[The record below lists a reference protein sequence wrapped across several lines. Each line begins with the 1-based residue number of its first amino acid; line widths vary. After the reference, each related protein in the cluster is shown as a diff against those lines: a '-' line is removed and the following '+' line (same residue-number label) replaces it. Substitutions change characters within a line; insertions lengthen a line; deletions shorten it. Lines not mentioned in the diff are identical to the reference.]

1 MLALQCFCE
10 EDKYKWWAQRH
21 VYYSDDE
28 IHITRIVHGS
38 FILALMSYIWKYYLL
53 GHSMEMSIFCL

>member
-1 MLALQCFCE
+1 MLAIQCFCE
-10 EDKYKWWAQRH
+10 EDKYKWWAQRP

-28 IHITRIVHGS
+28 IHITHTVRCS
-38 FILALMSYIWKYYLL
+38 FTLALMSYNGSNSLL